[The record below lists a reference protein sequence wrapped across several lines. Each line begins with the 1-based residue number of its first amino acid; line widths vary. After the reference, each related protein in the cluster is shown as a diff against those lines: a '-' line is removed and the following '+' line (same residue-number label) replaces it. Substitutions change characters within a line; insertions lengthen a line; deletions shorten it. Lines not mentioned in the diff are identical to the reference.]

1 MELEIKCL
9 ECGKRTRRFEMGPA
23 VFTPGGCEEILL
35 KDAITCPKCKRDI
48 SHEKCVTPSG
58 MFMITL
64 MAIAIGMKGKK
75 DGYFNLPSHLRG
87 LVIVTKEN
95 YDMLKSRSKASIKLA
110 NKL

>member
-1 MELEIKCL
+1 MDIEIKCL
-9 ECGKRTRRFEMGPA
+9 KCNRRTRHFEIGPA
-23 VFTPGGCEEILL
+23 VFTPGGHDEILL
-35 KDAITCPKCKRDI
+35 KDAIICPKCKRDI

-58 MFMITL
+58 MFMISL

-75 DGYFNLPSHLRG
+75 NGYFNLPSHLRG

-95 YDMLKSRSKASIKLA
+95 YDLLKAQGKASIKLA

>member
-1 MELEIKCL
+1 M
-9 ECGKRTRRFEMGPA
+9 F
-23 VFTPGGCEEILL
+23 V
-35 KDAITCPKCKRDI
+35 I
-48 SHEKCVTPSG
+48 S
-58 MFMITL
+58 L

-75 DGYFNLPSHLRG
+75 DGYFNLPSHLQG

>member
-9 ECGKRTRRFEMGPA
+9 ECRKRTRRFEIGPA

-35 KDAITCPKCKRDI
+35 KDAIICPKCKRDI
-48 SHEKCVTPSG
+48 SHEKCVTPCG
-58 MFMITL
+58 MFMISL
-64 MAIAIGMKGKK
+64 MAIAIGMKEKK

-87 LVIVTKEN
+87 IVIVTKEN
-95 YDMLKSRSKASIKLA
+95 YDELKKQSKASIKLA

>member
-9 ECGKRTRRFEMGPA
+9 ECRKRTRRFEIGPA

-35 KDAITCPKCKRDI
+35 KDAIICPKCKRDI
-48 SHEKCVTPSG
+48 SHEKCVTPCG
-58 MFMITL
+58 MFMISL

-87 LVIVTKEN
+87 IVIVTKEN
-95 YDMLKSRSKASIKLA
+95 YDELKKQSKASIKLA